1 MAKNES
7 ESKVRPVTSI
17 LGTPVKVFYGPD
29 DLPDFDYKEKLGDPG
44 EYPFTRGVYPTMY
57 RSALWTMR
65 QYSGQSTSESTNE
78 RFKYLLKNGQTG
90 LSLAFDLPTQIGLDS
105 DMSLAEDDVGKLGVA
120 VDTLDDFERIFDGIG
135 LDQIST
141 SFTINATAPIIL
153 AMYVLVAQKQG
164 VDPKKLRGTIQN
176 DILKEYIARGT
187 WIFPPEPSIKLV
199 GDLVEY
205 CNKEVPRFNAISV
218 SGTHI
223 LEYGANTIQAV
234 SLAIAIAEVYIRE
247 VLKRGSHIDQIAPLF
262 SFHLPIGGRDFNFF
276 EDIARL
282 RGARRY
288 WARLLKEKYGAQDKR
303 SMQFRFSTGGMGG
316 GLTAEQPLNNIAR
329 AAYYAMAAAFAG
341 TRSLNLACFDEVYA
355 IPSDLAIR
363 TSLRVQQILA
373 NETGVADVVD
383 PLGGSY
389 YVEALTN
396 EMEAKIGEIIGK
408 IDSEG
413 GIVKQIE
420 NGAIQRELA
429 KQSYV
434 LQKKIS
440 SGEKVLVGVNKF
452 KIKEEE
458 KDLEVYKTD
467 PETINRQVQRLKA
480 VKESR
485 DKGKVEA
492 ALKKLEAAAGRSENI
507 ITYLFEPL
515 KEKATVGEI
524 IDTLKKV
531 YGTFKEPT
539 TV

>member
-1 MAKNES
+1 MAKKEIV
-7 ESKVRPVTSI
+7 VRPVTSI

-29 DLPDFDYKEKLGDPG
+29 DLPGFDYKEQLNDPG
-44 EYPFTRGVYPTMY
+44 EFPFTRGVFPTMY
-57 RSALWTMR
+57 RSELWTMR

-105 DMSLAEDDVGKLGVA
+105 DMPQAEDDVGKLGVA
-120 VDTLDDFERIFDGIG
+120 VDTLDDFERIYEGISLDG
-135 LDQIST
+135 IST
-141 SFTINATAPIIL
+141 SFTINAIAPIIL
-153 AMYVLVAQKQG
+153 AMYALVSRKQG
-164 VDPKKLRGTIQN
+164 VETKKLRGTIQN
-176 DILKEYIARGT
+176 DILKEFIARGT
-187 WIFPPEPSIKLV
+187 WIFPPAPSIKLV
-199 GDLVEY
+199 GDCVEF
-205 CNKEVPRFNAISV
+205 CNREMPRFNAISV

-234 SLAIAIAEVYIRE
+234 ALAIAIAEVYIRE
-247 VLKRGSHIDQIAPLF
+247 VMKRGSNIDQIAPLF
-262 SFHLPIGGRDFNFF
+262 SFHLPIGGRNFNFF

-288 WARLLKEKYGAQDKR
+288 WAKLLKNKYGAKDKR

-329 AAYYAMAAAFAG
+329 AAYYAMAAVFAG

-396 EMEAKIGEIIGK
+396 QMEAKIGKIIGE
-408 IDSEG
+408 IDGEG

-420 NGAIQRELA
+420 NGAIQRQLA
-429 KQSYV
+429 RQSYE

-452 KIKEEE
+452 RIKEEE

-467 PETINRQVQRLKA
+467 PETIHRQVTRLKA
-480 VKESR
+480 VKSGR
-485 DKGKVEA
+485 DNAKVASALKQLEEA
-492 ALKKLEAAAGRSENI
+492 ARRNENI
-507 ITYLFEPL
+507 VPHLFEPL
-515 KEKATVGEI
+515 KAMATVGEI

-531 YGTFKEPT
+531 YGTYKEPT

>member
-1 MAKNES
+1 MAKKAGET
-7 ESKVRPVTSI
+7 EVRPVVSI
-17 LGTPVKVFYGPD
+17 LGTPVKCFYGPE
-29 DLPDFDYKEKLGDPG
+29 DLPDFDYKEKLNDPG
-44 EYPFTRGVYPTMY
+44 EYPFTRGVYSTMY
-57 RSALWTMR
+57 RSSLWTMR
-65 QYSGQSTSESTNE
+65 QYSGQSTPDSTNE

-105 DMSLAEDDVGKLGVA
+105 DMPLAEDDVGKLGVA
-120 VDTLDDFERIFDGIG
+120 VDSLEDFERIFDGIA

-164 VDPKKLRGTIQN
+164 VEPKRLRGTIQN

-205 CNKEVPRFNAISV
+205 CNKEIPRFNAISV

-223 LEYGANTIQAV
+223 LEYGANTVQAV
-234 SLAIAIAEVYIRE
+234 ALAISIAEIYIRE
-247 VLKRGSHIDQIAPLF
+247 VLKRGSHIDEIAPLF

-282 RGARRY
+282 RGARRF
-288 WARLLKEKYGAQDKR
+288 WAKLMKEKYGAKDKR
-303 SMQFRFSTGGMGG
+303 SLQFRFSTGGMGG

-329 AAYYAMAAAFAG
+329 ASIYAMAAVFSG

-389 YVEALTN
+389 YVEKLTD

-408 IDSEG
+408 IESDG
-413 GIVKQIE
+413 GIVKMIE
-420 NGAIQRELA
+420 SGAIQRELA
-429 KQSYV
+429 RQSYAI
-434 LQKKIS
+434 QKRIS

-452 KIKEEE
+452 RVKEEE
-458 KDLEVYKTD
+458 RDLEVYKTD
-467 PETINRQVQRLKA
+467 PETINRQLQRLKA

-485 DKGKVEA
+485 DAGKVANSLRE
-492 ALKKLEAAAGRSENI
+492 LESAAGRGDNLI
-507 ITYLFEPL
+507 PYLFEPL
-515 KEKATVGEI
+515 TAKATVGEI

>member
-1 MAKNES
+1 MAKKEVV
-7 ESKVRPVTSI
+7 VRPVTSI

-29 DLPDFDYKEKLGDPG
+29 DLPGFDYQEQLGDPG
-44 EYPFTRGVYPTMY
+44 EYPYTRSVYPTMY
-57 RSALWTMR
+57 RSELWTMR

-105 DMSLAEDDVGKLGVA
+105 DMTQAEDDVGKLGVA
-120 VDTLDDFERIFDGIG
+120 VDTLDDFERIYDEISLDG
-135 LDQIST
+135 LST
-141 SFTINATAPIIL
+141 SFTINGTAPIIL
-153 AMYVLVAQKQG
+153 AMYALLAQKQG
-164 VDPKKLRGTIQN
+164 VDTKKLRGTIQN

-187 WIFPPEPSIKLV
+187 WIFPPGPSIKLV
-199 GDLVEY
+199 GDCVEF
-205 CNKEVPRFNAISV
+205 CNKEMPRFNAISV

-223 LEYGANTIQAV
+223 LEYGATTIQAV
-234 SLAIAIAEVYIRE
+234 ALAIAIAEVYIQE
-247 VLKRGSHIDQIAPLF
+247 VMKRGSNVDQIAPLF
-262 SFHLPIGGRDFNFF
+262 SFHLPIGGRNFNFF
-276 EDIARL
+276 EDICRL

-288 WARLLKEKYGAQDKR
+288 WAKMLKNKYSAQDKR

-316 GLTAEQPLNNIAR
+316 GLTAQQPLNNIAR
-329 AAYYAMAAAFAG
+329 AAYCAMAAVLAG

-389 YVEALTN
+389 YIESLTN

-408 IDSEG
+408 IDAEG

-420 NGAIQRELA
+420 TGAIQRELA
-429 KQSYV
+429 RQSYE
-434 LQKKIS
+434 LQKKIN
-440 SGEKVLVGVNKF
+440 SGEKVMVGVNKF
-452 KIKEEE
+452 TIKEEE

-467 PETINRQVQRLKA
+467 PETINRQVARLKA
-480 VKESR
+480 VKAKR
-485 DKGKVEA
+485 DNAKVEA
-492 ALKKLEAAAGRSENI
+492 ALKQLEDAARRNDNI
-507 ITYLFEPL
+507 IPHLFEPL
-515 KEKATVGEI
+515 KALATIGEI
-524 IDTLKKV
+524 IGTLKKV
-531 YGTFKEPT
+531 YGTYEEPT

>member
-1 MAKNES
+1 MAKKEA
-7 ESKVRPVTSI
+7 EVRPVVST

-29 DLPDFDYKEKLGDPG
+29 DLPDFDYKEKLNDPG
-44 EYPFTRGVYPTMY
+44 EYPFTRGVYSTMY
-57 RSALWTMR
+57 RSSLWTMR
-65 QYSGQSTSESTNE
+65 QYSGQSTPDSTNE

-105 DMSLAEDDVGKLGVA
+105 DMPLAEDDVGKLGVA
-120 VDTLDDFERIFDGIG
+120 VDSLEDFERIFDGIA

-153 AMYVLVAQKQG
+153 AMYVLVAKKQG
-164 VDPKKLRGTIQN
+164 VEPKKLRGTIQN

-187 WIFPPEPSIKLV
+187 WIFPPEPSIRLV

-205 CNKEVPRFNAISV
+205 CNREIPRFNAISV

-223 LEYGANTIQAV
+223 MEYGADTVQAV
-234 SLAIAIAEVYIRE
+234 ALAISIAEVYIRE
-247 VLKRGSHIDQIAPLF
+247 VIKRGSHIDQIAPLF
-262 SFHLPIGGRDFNFF
+262 SFHLPIGGRNFNFF
-276 EDIARL
+276 EDICRL
-282 RGARRY
+282 RAARRY
-288 WARLLKEKYGAQDKR
+288 WAKLMKEKYGARDTR
-303 SMQFRFSTGGMGG
+303 SLQFRFSTGGMGG

-329 AAYYAMAAAFAG
+329 ATIYAMAAVFSG

-389 YVEALTN
+389 YVEKLTD
-396 EMEAKIGEIIGK
+396 EMEAKIGEIIAR
-408 IDSEG
+408 IESDG
-413 GIVKQIE
+413 GIVKMIE
-420 NGAIQRELA
+420 SGAIQRELA
-429 KQSYV
+429 RQSYAI
-434 LQKKIS
+434 QTKIS

-458 KDLEVYKTD
+458 RDLEVYKTD
-467 PETINRQVQRLKA
+467 PETIHRQLERLKA
-480 VKESR
+480 VKQSR
-485 DKGKVEA
+485 DNAKVEA
-492 ALKKLEAAAGRSENI
+492 ALGRLEAAAGRSENI
-507 ITYLFEPL
+507 IPYLFDPL
-515 KEKATVGEI
+515 QEKATVGEI
-524 IDTLKKV
+524 IETLKKV

>member
-1 MAKNES
+1 MAKKEIV
-7 ESKVRPVTSI
+7 VRPVTSI

-29 DLPDFDYKEKLGDPG
+29 DLSGFDYQSQLNDPG
-44 EYPFTRGVYPTMY
+44 EFPFTRGVFPTMY
-57 RSALWTMR
+57 RSELWTMR

-105 DMSLAEDDVGKLGVA
+105 DMPQAEDDVGKLGVA
-120 VDTLDDFERIFDGIG
+120 VDTLDDFERIYEGISLDG
-135 LDQIST
+135 IST
-141 SFTINATAPIIL
+141 SFTINAIAPIIL
-153 AMYVLVAQKQG
+153 AMYALVSRKQG
-164 VDPKKLRGTIQN
+164 VETKKLRGTIQN
-176 DILKEYIARGT
+176 DILKEFIARGT
-187 WIFPPEPSIKLV
+187 WIFPPAPSIKLV
-199 GDLVEY
+199 GDCVEF
-205 CNKEVPRFNAISV
+205 CNREMPRFNAISV

-234 SLAIAIAEVYIRE
+234 ALAIAIAEVYIQE
-247 VLKRGSHIDQIAPLF
+247 VMKRGSNIDQIAPLF
-262 SFHLPIGGRDFNFF
+262 SFHLPIGGRNFNFF

-288 WARLLKEKYGAQDKR
+288 WAKLLKNKYGAKDKR

-329 AAYYAMAAAFAG
+329 AAYYAMAAVFAG

-396 EMEAKIGEIIGK
+396 QMEAKIGEIIGE

-420 NGAIQRELA
+420 NGAIQRQLA
-429 KQSYV
+429 RQSYE

-458 KDLEVYKTD
+458 RDLEVYKTD
-467 PETINRQVQRLKA
+467 PETIHRQVTRLKA
-480 VKESR
+480 VKTKRDNANVESTLKR
-485 DKGKVEA
+485 LEEA
-492 ALKKLEAAAGRSENI
+492 ARRNENI
-507 ITYLFEPL
+507 LPHLFEPL
-515 KEKATVGEI
+515 KAMATVGEI

-531 YGTFKEPT
+531 YGTYKEPT

>member
-1 MAKNES
+1 MAKKEIV
-7 ESKVRPVTSI
+7 VRPVTSI

-29 DLPDFDYKEKLGDPG
+29 DLPGFDYKEQLNDPG
-44 EYPFTRGVYPTMY
+44 EFPFTRGVFPTMY
-57 RSALWTMR
+57 RSELWTMR

-105 DMSLAEDDVGKLGVA
+105 DMPQAEDDVGKLGVA
-120 VDTLDDFERIFDGIG
+120 VDTLDDFERIYEGISLDG
-135 LDQIST
+135 IST
-141 SFTINATAPIIL
+141 SFTINAIAPIIL
-153 AMYVLVAQKQG
+153 AMYALVSRKQG
-164 VDPKKLRGTIQN
+164 VETKKLRGTIQN
-176 DILKEYIARGT
+176 DILKEFIARGT
-187 WIFPPEPSIKLV
+187 WIFPPAPSIKLV
-199 GDLVEY
+199 GDCVEF
-205 CNKEVPRFNAISV
+205 CNREMPRFNAISV

-234 SLAIAIAEVYIRE
+234 ALAIAIAEVYIRE
-247 VLKRGSHIDQIAPLF
+247 VMKRGSNIDQIAPLF
-262 SFHLPIGGRDFNFF
+262 SFHLPIGGRNFNFF

-288 WARLLKEKYGAQDKR
+288 WAKLLKNKYGAKDKR

-329 AAYYAMAAAFAG
+329 AAYYAMAAVFAG

-396 EMEAKIGEIIGK
+396 QMEAKIGKIIGE
-408 IDSEG
+408 IDGEG

-420 NGAIQRELA
+420 NGAIQRQLA
-429 KQSYV
+429 RQSYE

-452 KIKEEE
+452 RIKEEE

-467 PETINRQVQRLKA
+467 PETIHRQVTRLKV
-480 VKESR
+480 VKSGR
-485 DKGKVEA
+485 DNAKVASALKQLEEA
-492 ALKKLEAAAGRSENI
+492 ARRNENI
-507 ITYLFEPL
+507 VPHLFEPL
-515 KEKATVGEI
+515 KAMATVGEI

-531 YGTFKEPT
+531 YGTYKEPT

>member
-1 MAKNES
+1 MAKKEIV
-7 ESKVRPVTSI
+7 VRPVTSI

-29 DLPDFDYKEKLGDPG
+29 DLPGFDYKEQLNDPG
-44 EYPFTRGVYPTMY
+44 EFPFTRGVFPTMY
-57 RSALWTMR
+57 RSELWTMR

-105 DMSLAEDDVGKLGVA
+105 DMPQAEDDVGKLGVA
-120 VDTLDDFERIFDGIG
+120 VDTLDDFERIYEGISLDG
-135 LDQIST
+135 IST
-141 SFTINATAPIIL
+141 SFTINAIAPIIL
-153 AMYVLVAQKQG
+153 AMYALVSRKQG
-164 VDPKKLRGTIQN
+164 VETKKLRGTIQN
-176 DILKEYIARGT
+176 DILKEFIARGT
-187 WIFPPEPSIKLV
+187 WIFPPAPSIKLV
-199 GDLVEY
+199 GDCVEF
-205 CNKEVPRFNAISV
+205 CNREMPRFNAISV

-234 SLAIAIAEVYIRE
+234 ALAIAIAEVYIRE
-247 VLKRGSHIDQIAPLF
+247 VMKRGSNIDQIAPLF
-262 SFHLPIGGRDFNFF
+262 SFHLPIGGRNFNFF

-288 WARLLKEKYGAQDKR
+288 WAKLLKNKYGAKDKR

-329 AAYYAMAAAFAG
+329 AAYYAMAAVFAG

-396 EMEAKIGEIIGK
+396 QMEAKIGEIIGE
-408 IDSEG
+408 IDGEG

-420 NGAIQRELA
+420 NGAIQRQLA
-429 KQSYV
+429 RQSYE

-452 KIKEEE
+452 RIKEEE

-467 PETINRQVQRLKA
+467 PETIHRQVTRLKV
-480 VKESR
+480 VKSGR
-485 DKGKVEA
+485 DNAKVASALKQLEEA
-492 ALKKLEAAAGRSENI
+492 ARRNENI
-507 ITYLFEPL
+507 VPHLFEPL
-515 KEKATVGEI
+515 KAMATVGEI

-531 YGTFKEPT
+531 YGTYKEPT

>member
-1 MAKNES
+1 MAKKEIV
-7 ESKVRPVTSI
+7 VRPVTSI

-44 EYPFTRGVYPTMY
+44 EYPFTRGVFPSMY
-57 RSALWTMR
+57 RSELWTMR

-105 DMSLAEDDVGKLGVA
+105 DMPQAEDDVGKLGVA
-120 VDTLDDFERIFDGIG
+120 VDTLDDFERIYDGIS
-135 LDQIST
+135 LDGIST
-141 SFTINATAPIIL
+141 SFTINATAPIVL
-153 AMYVLVAQKQG
+153 AMYALVAQKQG
-164 VDPKKLRGTIQN
+164 VETKKLRGTIQN
-176 DILKEYIARGT
+176 DILKEFIARGT
-187 WIFPPEPSIKLV
+187 WIFPPGPSIKLV
-199 GDLVEY
+199 GDCVEF
-205 CNKEVPRFNAISV
+205 CNKEIPRFNAISV

-234 SLAIAIAEVYIRE
+234 ALAIAIAEVYIQE
-247 VLKRGSHIDQIAPLF
+247 VMKRGSNIDQIAPLF
-262 SFHLPIGGRDFNFF
+262 SFHLPIGGRQFNFF

-288 WARLLKEKYGAQDKR
+288 WARLLKNKYGAQDKR

-396 EMEAKIGEIIGK
+396 EMEAKIGEIISK
-408 IDSEG
+408 IDAEG

-420 NGAIQRELA
+420 NGTIQRELA
-429 KQSYV
+429 KQSYA
-434 LQKKIS
+434 LQKRIS
-440 SGEKVLVGVNKF
+440 SGEKVLVGVNKYQ
-452 KIKEEE
+452 IKEEE

-467 PETINRQVQRLKA
+467 PETINRQVTRLKA
-480 VKESR
+480 VKAAR
-485 DKGKVEA
+485 DEAKVEST
-492 ALKKLEAAAGRSENI
+492 LKQLQAAAVRNENI
-507 ITYLFEPL
+507 IPHLFEPL
-515 KEKATVGEI
+515 KAKATIGEI
-524 IDTLKKV
+524 IETLKKV
-531 YGTFKEPT
+531 YGTYKEPT

>member
-1 MAKNES
+1 MAVKNAFYAQS
-7 ESKVRPVTSI
+7 GGVTAVI
-17 LGTPVKVFYGPD
+17 N
-29 DLPDFDYKEKLGDPG
+29 
-44 EYPFTRGVYPTMY
+44 
-57 RSALWTMR
+57 
-65 QYSGQSTSESTNE
+65 STAC
-78 RFKYLLKNGQTG
+78 G
-90 LSLAFDLPTQIGLDS
+90 LIQEARRHPEQIGKVY
-105 DMSLAEDDVGKLGVA
+105 AG
-120 VDTLDDFERIFDGIG
+120 RDGIIG
-135 LDQIST
+135 ALTEDLIDT
-141 SFTINATAPIIL
+141 SQET
-153 AMYVLVAQKQG
+153 
-164 VDPKKLRGTIQN
+164 D
-176 DILKEYIARGT
+176 
-187 WIFPPEPSIKLV
+187 
-199 GDLVEY
+199 
-205 CNKEVPRFNAISV
+205 
-218 SGTHI
+218 
-223 LEYGANTIQAV
+223 
-234 SLAIAIAEVYIRE
+234 
-247 VLKRGSHIDQIAPLF
+247 
-262 SFHLPIGGRDFNFF
+262 

-288 WARLLKEKYGAQDKR
+288 WAKLLKNKYGAKDKR

-329 AAYYAMAAAFAG
+329 AAYYAMAAVFAG

-396 EMEAKIGEIIGK
+396 QMEAKIGEIIGE
-408 IDSEG
+408 IDGEG

-420 NGAIQRELA
+420 NGAIQRQLA
-429 KQSYV
+429 RQSYE

-467 PETINRQVQRLKA
+467 PETIHRQVTRLKS
-480 VKESR
+480 VKAKR
-485 DKGKVEA
+485 DNAKVEST
-492 ALKKLEAAAGRSENI
+492 LTRLEEAARRNENI
-507 ITYLFEPL
+507 LPHLFEPL
-515 KEKATVGEI
+515 KAMATVGEI

-531 YGTFKEPT
+531 YGTYKEPT

>member
-1 MAKNES
+1 MAKKEIV
-7 ESKVRPVTSI
+7 VRPVTSI

-29 DLPDFDYKEKLGDPG
+29 DLPGFDYQSQLNDPG
-44 EYPFTRGVYPTMY
+44 EFPFTRGVFPTMY
-57 RSALWTMR
+57 RSELWTMR

-105 DMSLAEDDVGKLGVA
+105 DMPQAEDDVGKLGVA
-120 VDTLDDFERIFDGIG
+120 VDTLDDFERIYEGISLDG
-135 LDQIST
+135 IST
-141 SFTINATAPIIL
+141 SFTINAIAPIIL
-153 AMYVLVAQKQG
+153 AMYALVAQKQG
-164 VDPKKLRGTIQN
+164 VETKKLRGTIQN
-176 DILKEYIARGT
+176 DILKEFIARGT
-187 WIFPPEPSIKLV
+187 WIFPPAPSIKLV
-199 GDLVEY
+199 GDCVEF
-205 CNKEVPRFNAISV
+205 CNREMPRFNAISV

-234 SLAIAIAEVYIRE
+234 ALAIAIAEVYIRE
-247 VLKRGSHIDQIAPLF
+247 VMKRGSNIDQIAPLF
-262 SFHLPIGGRDFNFF
+262 SFHLPIGGRNFNFF

-288 WARLLKEKYGAQDKR
+288 WAKLLKNKYGAKDKR

-329 AAYYAMAAAFAG
+329 AAYYAMAAVFGG

-396 EMEAKIGEIIGK
+396 QMEAKIGEIIGE

-420 NGAIQRELA
+420 NGAIQRQLA
-429 KQSYV
+429 RQSYE

-467 PETINRQVQRLKA
+467 PETIHRQVTRLQA
-480 VKESR
+480 VKAKR
-485 DKGKVEA
+485 DNAKVES
-492 ALKKLEAAAGRSENI
+492 ALTRLEEAARRNENI
-507 ITYLFEPL
+507 LPHLFEPL
-515 KEKATVGEI
+515 KAMATVGEI

-531 YGTFKEPT
+531 YGTYKEPT

>member
-1 MAKNES
+1 MAKKEIV
-7 ESKVRPVTSI
+7 VRPVTSI

-29 DLPDFDYKEKLGDPG
+29 DLPGFDYKEQLNDPG
-44 EYPFTRGVYPTMY
+44 EFPFTRGVFPTMY
-57 RSALWTMR
+57 RSELWTMR

-105 DMSLAEDDVGKLGVA
+105 DMPQAEDDVGKLGVA
-120 VDTLDDFERIFDGIG
+120 VDTLDDFERIYEGISLDG
-135 LDQIST
+135 IST
-141 SFTINATAPIIL
+141 SFTINAIAPIIL
-153 AMYVLVAQKQG
+153 AMYALVSRKQG
-164 VDPKKLRGTIQN
+164 VETKKLRGTIQN
-176 DILKEYIARGT
+176 DILKEFIARGT
-187 WIFPPEPSIKLV
+187 WIFPPAPSIKLV
-199 GDLVEY
+199 GDCVEF
-205 CNKEVPRFNAISV
+205 CNREMPRFNAISV

-234 SLAIAIAEVYIRE
+234 ALAIAIAEVYIRE
-247 VLKRGSHIDQIAPLF
+247 VMKRGSNIDQIAPLF
-262 SFHLPIGGRDFNFF
+262 SFHLPIGGRNFNFF

-288 WARLLKEKYGAQDKR
+288 WAKLLKNKYGAKDKR

-396 EMEAKIGEIIGK
+396 QMEAKIGEIIGE
-408 IDSEG
+408 IDGEG

-420 NGAIQRELA
+420 NGAIQRQLA
-429 KQSYV
+429 RQSYE

-467 PETINRQVQRLKA
+467 PETIHRQVTRLKV
-480 VKESR
+480 VKSGR
-485 DKGKVEA
+485 DNAKVASALKQLEEA
-492 ALKKLEAAAGRSENI
+492 ARRNENI
-507 ITYLFEPL
+507 VPHLFEPL
-515 KEKATVGEI
+515 KAMATVGEI

-531 YGTFKEPT
+531 YGTYKEPT

>member
-1 MAKNES
+1 MAKKEIV
-7 ESKVRPVTSI
+7 VRPVTSI

-29 DLPDFDYKEKLGDPG
+29 DLPGFDYQSQLNDPG
-44 EYPFTRGVYPTMY
+44 EFPFTRGVFPTMY
-57 RSALWTMR
+57 RSELWTMR

-105 DMSLAEDDVGKLGVA
+105 DMPQAEDDVGKLGVA
-120 VDTLDDFERIFDGIG
+120 VDTLDDFERIYEGISLDG
-135 LDQIST
+135 IST
-141 SFTINATAPIIL
+141 SFTINAIAPIIL
-153 AMYVLVAQKQG
+153 AMYALVAQKQG
-164 VDPKKLRGTIQN
+164 VETKKLRGTIQN
-176 DILKEYIARGT
+176 DILKEFIARGT
-187 WIFPPEPSIKLV
+187 WIFPPAPSIKLV
-199 GDLVEY
+199 GDCVEF
-205 CNKEVPRFNAISV
+205 CNREMPRFNAISV

-234 SLAIAIAEVYIRE
+234 ALAIAIAEVYIRE
-247 VLKRGSHIDQIAPLF
+247 VMKRGSNIDQIAPLF
-262 SFHLPIGGRDFNFF
+262 SFHLPIGGRNFNFF

-288 WARLLKEKYGAQDKR
+288 WAKLLKNKYGAKDKR

-329 AAYYAMAAAFAG
+329 AAYYAMAAVFGG

-396 EMEAKIGEIIGK
+396 QMEAKIGEIIGE

-420 NGAIQRELA
+420 NGAIQRQLA
-429 KQSYV
+429 RQSYE

-467 PETINRQVQRLKA
+467 PETIHRQVTRLKS
-480 VKESR
+480 VKTRR
-485 DKGKVEA
+485 DNAKVES
-492 ALKKLEAAAGRSENI
+492 ALTRLEEAARRNENI
-507 ITYLFEPL
+507 LPHLFEPL
-515 KEKATVGEI
+515 KAMATVGEI

-531 YGTFKEPT
+531 YGTYKEPT

>member
-1 MAKNES
+1 MAKKAGEA
-7 ESKVRPVTSI
+7 EVRPVVSI
-17 LGTPVKVFYGPD
+17 LGTPVKCFYGPE
-29 DLPDFDYKEKLGDPG
+29 DLPDFDYKEKLNDPG
-44 EYPFTRGVYPTMY
+44 EYPFTRGVYSTMY
-57 RSALWTMR
+57 RSSLWTMR

-105 DMSLAEDDVGKLGVA
+105 DMPLAEDDVGKLGVA
-120 VDTLDDFERIFDGIG
+120 VDSLEDFERIFDGIA

-153 AMYVLVAQKQG
+153 AMYILVARKQG
-164 VDPKKLRGTIQN
+164 VDPKRLRGTIQN

-205 CNKEVPRFNAISV
+205 CNKEIPRFNAISV

-223 LEYGANTIQAV
+223 LEYGANTVQAV
-234 SLAIAIAEVYIRE
+234 ALAISIAEVYIRE
-247 VLKRGSHIDQIAPLF
+247 VLKRGSHIDEIAPLF

-288 WARLLKEKYGAQDKR
+288 WAKLMKEKYGAKDKR
-303 SMQFRFSTGGMGG
+303 SLQFRFSTGGMGG

-329 AAYYAMAAAFAG
+329 ASIYAMAAVFSG

-389 YVEALTN
+389 YVEKLTD

-408 IDSEG
+408 IESDG
-413 GIVKQIE
+413 GIVKLIE
-420 NGAIQRELA
+420 SGAIQRELA
-429 KQSYV
+429 MQSYAI
-434 LQKKIS
+434 QKRIS

-452 KIKEEE
+452 KVKEEE
-458 KDLEVYKTD
+458 RDLEVYKTD
-467 PETINRQVQRLKA
+467 PETIHRQLQRLKA

-485 DKGKVEA
+485 DQGKVES
-492 ALKKLEAAAGRSENI
+492 ALKELESAAVRGDNLIS
-507 ITYLFEPL
+507 YLFEPL
-515 KEKATVGEI
+515 KAKATIGEI

>member
-1 MAKNES
+1 MAKKEIV
-7 ESKVRPVTSI
+7 VRPVTSI

-29 DLPDFDYKEKLGDPG
+29 DLPNFDYKEKLGDPG
-44 EYPFTRGVYPTMY
+44 EYPYTRGVFPTMY
-57 RSALWTMR
+57 RSELWTMR

-105 DMSLAEDDVGKLGVA
+105 DMQQAEDDVGKLGVA
-120 VDTLDDFERIFDGIG
+120 VDTLEDFERIYDGIS
-135 LDQIST
+135 LDGIST

-153 AMYVLVAQKQG
+153 AMYALVAQKQG
-164 VDPKKLRGTIQN
+164 VETKKLRGTIQN
-176 DILKEYIARGT
+176 DILKEFIARGT
-187 WIFPPEPSIKLV
+187 WIFPPAPSIKLV
-199 GDLVEY
+199 GDCVEF
-205 CNKEVPRFNAISV
+205 CNKEMPRFNAISV
-218 SGTHI
+218 SATHI
-223 LEYGANTIQAV
+223 LEYGANTIQSVA
-234 SLAIAIAEVYIRE
+234 LAIAIAEVYINE
-247 VLKRGSHIDQIAPLF
+247 VLKRGSNVDQIAPLF
-262 SFHLPIGGRDFNFF
+262 SFHLPIGGRQFNFF

-282 RGARRY
+282 RGARRF
-288 WARLLKEKYGAQDKR
+288 WAKLLKEKYGAQDKR

-329 AAYYAMAAAFAG
+329 AAFYAMAACFGG

-389 YVEALTN
+389 YVESLTN
-396 EMEAKIGEIIGK
+396 EMEAKIGEIIAK
-408 IDSEG
+408 IDADG
-413 GIVKQIE
+413 GMVKQIE
-420 NGAIQRELA
+420 TGAVQRELA
-429 KQSYV
+429 RQSYE
-434 LQKKIS
+434 LQKRIS
-440 SGEKVLVGVNKF
+440 SGEKVMVGVNKF

-467 PETINRQVQRLKA
+467 PETINRQVARLKA
-480 VKESR
+480 VKARR
-485 DKGKVEA
+485 DNAKVEST
-492 ALKKLEAAAGRSENI
+492 LKRLEEAARSNENI
-507 ITYLFEPL
+507 VPHLFEPL
-515 KEKATVGEI
+515 KAMATIGEI

-531 YGTFKEPT
+531 YGTYKEPT

>member
-1 MAKNES
+1 MAKKEIV
-7 ESKVRPVTSI
+7 VRPVTSI

-29 DLPDFDYKEKLGDPG
+29 DLSGFDYQSQLNDPG
-44 EYPFTRGVYPTMY
+44 EFPFTRGVFPTMY
-57 RSALWTMR
+57 RSELWTMR

-105 DMSLAEDDVGKLGVA
+105 DMPQAEDDVGKLGVA
-120 VDTLDDFERIFDGIG
+120 VDTLDDFERIYEGISLDG
-135 LDQIST
+135 IST
-141 SFTINATAPIIL
+141 SFTINAIAPIIL
-153 AMYVLVAQKQG
+153 AMYALVSRKQG
-164 VDPKKLRGTIQN
+164 VETKKLRGTIQN
-176 DILKEYIARGT
+176 DILKEFIARGT
-187 WIFPPEPSIKLV
+187 WIFPPAPSIKLV
-199 GDLVEY
+199 GDCVEF
-205 CNKEVPRFNAISV
+205 CNREMPRFNAISV

-234 SLAIAIAEVYIRE
+234 ALAIAIAEVYIRE
-247 VLKRGSHIDQIAPLF
+247 VMKRGSNIDQIAPLF
-262 SFHLPIGGRDFNFF
+262 SFHLPIGGRNFNFF

-288 WARLLKEKYGAQDKR
+288 WAKLLKNKYGAKDKR

-329 AAYYAMAAAFAG
+329 AAYYAMAAVFAG

-396 EMEAKIGEIIGK
+396 QMEAKIGEIIGE
-408 IDSEG
+408 IDGEG

-420 NGAIQRELA
+420 NGAIQRQLA
-429 KQSYV
+429 RQSYE

-467 PETINRQVQRLKA
+467 PETIHRQVTRLKD
-480 VKESR
+480 VKAKR
-485 DKGKVEA
+485 DNAKVKSTLSQLEEA
-492 ALKKLEAAAGRSENI
+492 ARRNENI
-507 ITYLFEPL
+507 LPHLFEPL
-515 KEKATVGEI
+515 KAMATVGEI

-531 YGTFKEPT
+531 YGTYKEPT

>member
-1 MAKNES
+1 MAKKAGEA
-7 ESKVRPVTSI
+7 EVRPVVSI
-17 LGTPVKVFYGPD
+17 LGTPVKCFYGPE
-29 DLPDFDYKEKLGDPG
+29 DLPDFDYKEKLNDPG
-44 EYPFTRGVYPTMY
+44 EYPFTRGVYSTMY
-57 RSALWTMR
+57 RSSMWTMR
-65 QYSGQSTSESTNE
+65 QYSGQSTSDSTNE

-90 LSLAFDLPTQIGLDS
+90 LSLAFDLPTQVGLDS
-105 DMSLAEDDVGKLGVA
+105 DMPLAEDDVGKLGVA
-120 VDTLDDFERIFDGIG
+120 VDSLEDFERIFDGIA

-164 VDPKKLRGTIQN
+164 VEPKRLRGTIQN

-205 CNKEVPRFNAISV
+205 CNKEIPRFNAISV

-223 LEYGANTIQAV
+223 LEYGANTVQAV
-234 SLAIAIAEVYIRE
+234 SLAISIAEVYIRE
-247 VLKRGSHIDQIAPLF
+247 VLKRGSNIDEIAPLF

-288 WARLLKEKYGAQDKR
+288 WAKLMKEKYGALDKR
-303 SMQFRFSTGGMGG
+303 SLQFRFSTGGMGG

-329 AAYYAMAAAFAG
+329 ASIYAMAAVFSG

-389 YVEALTN
+389 YVEKLTD

-408 IDSEG
+408 IESDG
-413 GIVKQIE
+413 GIVKMIE
-420 NGAIQRELA
+420 SGAIQRELA
-429 KQSYV
+429 RQSYEI
-434 LQKKIS
+434 QKRIS

-452 KIKEEE
+452 KVKEEE
-458 KDLEVYKTD
+458 RDLEVYKTD
-467 PETINRQVQRLKA
+467 PETINRQLERLKA
-480 VKESR
+480 VKANR
-485 DKGKVEA
+485 DQGKVES
-492 ALKKLEAAAGRSENI
+492 ALQKLESAAGRGDNLI
-507 ITYLFEPL
+507 PYLFEPL
-515 KEKATVGEI
+515 TAKATVGEI